1 MLWYMGKTFT
11 QKWFV
16 CLQNEIKSLW
26 GRKYM
31 VAEQFYFSFE
41 IGNLFLNSSSGPTQS
56 ELVIILLKHVL
67 KEIMQI
73 AGS

>member
-1 MLWYMGKTFT
+1 
-11 QKWFV
+11 
-16 CLQNEIKSLW
+16 
-26 GRKYM
+26 M

-56 ELVIILLKHVL
+56 ELVIILLKHVV

-73 AGS
+73 AGSLPSTLISTKHSLTCMCMLMWRLN